1 MNMLLPEPLMWLLRW
16 VLLLGPLALLVVL
29 TRWRRPSHRQQVA
42 AFFAFLYGLS
52 AVFMTHTLALKA
64 GWWSYGWN
72 ALMLNGIPADIL
84 FGGAILF
91 GPVLYLAFPRL
102 NPVLLCTVIA
112 LIMHGALFTSLTP
125 LVSAGPNWMFGVGFV
140 FATAHVPS
148 LYLARWTER
157 DVLLAFRAAL
167 LAIMYAGLSLGILP
181 SLIMAAM
188 GGEWTITTH
197 PAWRWAGLLSGLL
210 ISFVIG
216 LSAVQMLAVQGLGTA
231 IPLDPTRRLVTTG
244 IYSYVRNPMQ
254 LSAALS
260 WVVLGSFLD
269 NIWIAAAAVMAWI
282 FVEGIVRWHHRN
294 DLQQRFPQGWV
305 DYRNAVPEWLPLW
318 RPHCT
323 ATATLHLNPER
334 IADRLTGV
342 AIDWIGPTA
351 LHINRG
357 SEYTAYKHPN
367 DHTPYRGIPALCV
380 ALTHGNFV
388 TALIGQLLLLP
399 TLSFQAFS
407 SKAAPA

>member
-1 MNMLLPEPLMWLLRW
+1 MLLPEPLMWLLRW

-197 PAWRWAGLLSGLL
+197 PAWRWTGLLSGLL

-323 ATATLHLNPER
+323 ATATLHLNTER
-334 IADRLTGV
+334 VADRLTGV

-351 LHINRG
+351 LQINRG
-357 SEYTAYKHPN
+357 SEYTEYKHPN
-367 DHTPYRGIPALCV
+367 DHTPYRGIAALCV

>member
-1 MNMLLPEPLMWLLRW
+1 MNLLLPEPLMWLLRW
-16 VLLLGPLALLVVL
+16 ALLLEPLALLALLVY
-29 TRWRRPSHRQQVA
+29 WRRPSHRQQVA

-52 AVFMTHTLALKA
+52 AVFATHTLAIAA

-91 GPVLYLAFPRL
+91 GPVLYLAFPRS
-102 NPVLLCTVIA
+102 NPVLMCTLIA
-112 LIMHGALFTSLTP
+112 VVMHGLLFTSLTP
-125 LVSAGPNWMFGVGFV
+125 LVSAGPNWMFGIGFV

-157 DVLLAFRAAL
+157 NILLPFRAAL
-167 LAIMYAGLSLGILP
+167 LAIMYACLSLGILP

-188 GGEWTITTH
+188 GGEWAITTH
-197 PAWRWAGLLSGLL
+197 PAWRWAGLLGGLL

-244 IYSYVRNPMQ
+244 IYSYIRNPMQ

-260 WVVLGSFLD
+260 WTVLGVFLG

-282 FVEGIVRWHHRN
+282 FVEGIVRWHHRH
-294 DLQQRFPQGWV
+294 DLQQRFPHGWV
-305 DYRNAVPEWLPLW
+305 EYRNAVPEWLPLW

-323 ATATLHLNPER
+323 ATARVHLNTDR
-334 IADRLTGV
+334 LADRLTGMV
-342 AIDWIGPTA
+342 IERIGPTA
-351 LHINRG
+351 LEINQG
-357 SEYTAYKHPN
+357 SACASYMHP
-367 DHTPYRGIPALCV
+367 DDYTPYSGVAALCM

-388 TALIGQLLLLP
+388 TALIGHLFLLP
-399 TLSFQAFS
+399 TLCLRAFS
-407 SKAAPA
+407 SKAAAA

>member
-1 MNMLLPEPLMWLLRW
+1 MLLPEPLMWLLRW

-42 AFFAFLYGLS
+42 TFFAFLYGLS

-197 PAWRWAGLLSGLL
+197 PAWRWTGLLSGLL

-282 FVEGIVRWHHRN
+282 FVEGIVHWHHRN

-305 DYRNAVPEWLPLW
+305 DYRNAVPEWLPVW

-323 ATATLHLNPER
+323 ATATLHLNTER
-334 IADRLTGV
+334 VADRLTGV

-367 DHTPYRGIPALCV
+367 DHTPYRGIAALCV